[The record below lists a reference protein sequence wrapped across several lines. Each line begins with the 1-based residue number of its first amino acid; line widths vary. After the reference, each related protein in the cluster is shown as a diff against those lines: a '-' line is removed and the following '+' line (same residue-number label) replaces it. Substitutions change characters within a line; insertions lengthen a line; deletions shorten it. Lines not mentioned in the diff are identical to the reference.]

1 MKNIINI
8 IKDDK
13 GQAMIELAL
22 MLPLLVIIMMFL
34 IITYELMDGT
44 VNVQHN
50 VRYEL
55 RKAVDEESGG
65 VFRMITKN
73 GAAHV
78 PVPGDMKNILGRSS
92 ITGGEVKLSSFTGSY
107 QGIMMNKYRGMY
119 TRKINGSY
127 Y

>member
-1 MKNIINI
+1 MKNSIDIL
-8 IKDDK
+8 KDDK
-13 GQAMIELAL
+13 GQAMIEFAL
-22 MLPLLVIIMMFL
+22 MLPLFVIIIIFL
-34 IITYELMDGT
+34 IITYELVDGT
-44 VNVQHN
+44 VNMQHN

-55 RKAVDEESGG
+55 RKAVDEASSGAFKM
-65 VFRMITKN
+65 VTKS

-78 PVPGDMKNILGRSS
+78 PVPGDMRNILGQAV

-119 TRKINGSY
+119 TRRISGGY